1 MFGDKKPLRISK
13 FFEEYQKTK
22 EKELTGWEK
31 FKQKLSTRKEPDIE
45 PFYSWECLSLI
56 RGLFNTSFDVVIKDM
71 HHLLCLIHVVH
82 RNLYKDFAGTETFVP
97 IRRRGTTSPIE
108 FASMVE
114 VAAAPPFMLVYKKL
128 KFKMKLAYEA
138 YMSNVKVNRLFN
150 MAIYK
155 TIIQRQ

>member
-13 FFEEYQKTK
+13 FFEEYQKDK
-22 EKELTGWEK
+22 EKEPTGWEK
-31 FKQKLSTRKEPDIE
+31 FWQKLSSRKEPDVE
-45 PFYSWECLSLI
+45 LFYSWECLSLI

-82 RNLYKDFAGTETFVP
+82 RHLYKDFAGSEKFMP
-97 IRRRGTTSPIE
+97 IRRKETTSPIE
-108 FASMVE
+108 FASTVE
-114 VAAAPPFMLVYKKL
+114 IAASPPFMLVYKKL

-138 YMSNVKVNRLFN
+138 YMNNVKVGRLFN
-150 MAIYK
+150 LAIYK